1 VDDAALS
8 DAAQI
13 ALDSPVVTQAVALSR
28 WIAESGPRPLTPQQV
43 LRRPDIPV
51 AAAVIG
57 VVPPEKP
64 RTAADVLALNRP
76 WSLALDLGLLRAD
89 GGTMTAGPA
98 FATWPPGDPEILAAW
113 LHGLLTV
120 SGHETGSPW
129 DDSPAIDLLVF
140 LAAVTAVQE
149 AADDVPL
156 KDELI
161 KQAAELAEH
170 VALAAT
176 VFWPEKRIAS
186 TTERLA
192 SFGAIGGGE
201 VTSLGRWAAER
212 LRDKLAEPGA
222 DELTAAELITYLA
235 DCDEDQ
241 RDEEA
246 WAWLNAQPDPAEAAR
261 QLLTAGAS
269 MQPRLRWIAADV
281 VGLLQED
288 ALPVW
293 REMTAVPGMGP
304 HAKFTLFG
312 VGAGPEP
319 DEGEW
324 LWMAV
329 ESAVVALADQGPDEA
344 VTVLAEALP
353 AERLAADD
361 LEHRL
366 AAVRASDHPSALP
379 LAAAIADFA
388 AAAGAE
394 KLSVNQCLQLK
405 VSLARWKPPIWRTV
419 LVPATASLAEL
430 HLVIQTLY
438 GWDGDH
444 LHLFQVRRATYSDP
458 AFSLEETGDEYAMR
472 VLAALDAGGGK
483 ITYEYDLGESWI
495 HEIALQKRV
504 PREPGVDYPF
514 CAKYSGDS
522 PVEYPDYDSDEEQ
535 QPEPFDLEAV
545 NRRLA
550 ALWSGRPLES
560 ADLDEDFLSGLDDG
574 SADWDNPTGWD
585 NIDLEDAFD
594 LPPVLPPVRLPEE
607 AELAAQARRSAL
619 LGDLRALADKVRETT
634 VPTAAVN
641 PVLLRLAEE
650 AELVKRDDDDLA
662 PGEDAGWLD
671 DLADDGDA
679 LEAWEYAFAAVLD
692 TTLDA
697 AEGSGPLIFEDLDFE
712 EYGPALVTR
721 LFLSWRDGVLITE
734 LADAFKE
741 AATADLEAE
750 EADRQWQEW
759 VDAHGDPLRLLLDP
773 LERLGA
779 VSVTDDAVRL
789 EPLGVHAVHSKLE
802 RDDLFVPVLPAPDKM
817 TPDDLVLV
825 RMHGS
830 DEHLEDELASWAG
843 SRGEEQAA
851 RELLAFAAAGNA
863 VTRTAAIMIVSRLG
877 QAAEPAWREA
887 LDRVELRCYAKPQL
901 AKLAGLDA
909 EGTDLPAELESDR
922 TDIAWLIADTFGPF
936 SHFDLG
942 KETLPFDFGEL
953 IRTVGELVKPDEA
966 FEAMARLDH
975 PDAEAVLTMIGKHA
989 SDKATAKGARRAA
1002 YKASTRRATR
1012 R

>member
-1 VDDAALS
+1 VNDATLA
-8 DAAQI
+8 DAAQL
-13 ALDSPVVTQAVALSR
+13 ALGSPVVTQAVALGR

-57 VVPPEKP
+57 VTVPENP
-64 RTAADVLALNRP
+64 RTAADVVALNRP
-76 WSLALDLGLLRAD
+76 WNVALDLGLLRAD
-89 GGTMTAGPA
+89 GGTVTAGPA
-98 FATWPPGDPEILAAW
+98 LATWPPPDPEILAAW

-129 DDSPAIDLLVF
+129 DDSPAVDILVF
-140 LAAVTAVQE
+140 LTAVTAVQE
-149 AADDVPL
+149 AADGVPL

-161 KQAAELAEH
+161 KQAAELAERAG
-170 VALAAT
+170 VAAT
-176 VFWPEKRIAS
+176 AFWPEKRIAS

-201 VTSLGRWAAER
+201 VTPLGRWAAER
-212 LRDKLAEPGA
+212 LRDQVAEPGA
-222 DELTAAELITYLA
+222 EELTAAELIAYLA
-235 DCDEDQ
+235 DCDEDE

-246 WAWLNAQPDPAEAAR
+246 WAWLQAQPDQAEAAR
-261 QLLTAGAS
+261 QLLMAGAS
-269 MQPRLRWIAADV
+269 MEPRLRWIAADV
-281 VGLLQED
+281 TGLLQEE

-304 HAKFTLFG
+304 HAKFTLFT

-319 DEGEW
+319 DEAEW

-329 ESAVVALADQGPDEA
+329 ESAAVALADKGPDEA
-344 VTVLAEALP
+344 VTVLAEILP
-353 AERLAADD
+353 AEKLAADD

-366 AAVRASDHPSALP
+366 AAVRVSDHPSALP
-379 LAAAIADFA
+379 LVAAIADFVA
-388 AAAGAE
+388 SAGPE

-405 VSLARWKPPIWRTV
+405 VSLAGWKPPIWRTV
-419 LVPATASLAEL
+419 LIPATANLAAL
-430 HLVIQTLY
+430 HLVIQALY

-444 LHLFQVRRATYSDP
+444 LHLFRVGRVTYSDP
-458 AFSLEETGDEYAMR
+458 SVPLEETRDEYAMR
-472 VLAALDAGGGK
+472 VLTALGAGGGK
-483 ITYEYDLGESWI
+483 ITYEYDLGEGWI
-495 HEIALQKRV
+495 HEIALQKKV
-504 PREPGVDYPF
+504 PREPGTSYPL
-514 CAKYSGDS
+514 CVKYSGDS

-535 QPEPFDLEAV
+535 RPEPFDLEAV
-545 NRRLA
+545 NHRLA
-550 ALWSGRPLES
+550 AIGNGSVFEG
-560 ADLDEDFLSGLDDG
+560 ADLDEDYLSDPDDW
-574 SADWDNPTGWD
+574 SADWDDPASWD
-585 NIDLEDAFD
+585 NIDLEDAFG

-619 LGDLRALADKVRETT
+619 LGDLRALADEVRETT

-650 AELVKRDDDDLA
+650 AELVARDDEDLA

-671 DLADDGDA
+671 DLADDSDV

-692 TTLDA
+692 TTLEPADDPDSVVA
-697 AEGSGPLIFEDLDFE
+697 DDLDLE
-712 EYGPALVTR
+712 GYGPALVTR
-721 LFLSWRDGVLITE
+721 LFLSWRDGVGITE
-734 LADAFKE
+734 LADALKD
-741 AATADLEAE
+741 AATADLEADE
-750 EADRQWQEW
+750 EAGRQWQEW
-759 VDAHGDPLRLLLDP
+759 VDAHGDPLRLLLGQ

-779 VSVTDDAVRL
+779 VSVADDSVRL
-789 EPLGVHAVHSKLE
+789 EPLGVHAVRSKLE
-802 RDDLFVPVLPAPDKM
+802 RDELLVPLLPAPDKM

-830 DEHLEDELASWAG
+830 DEDLEAELAPWAD

-863 VTRTAAIMIVSRLG
+863 VTRTAAITIVSRLG

-901 AKLAGLDA
+901 ARLAGLDPDR
-909 EGTDLPAELESDR
+909 TDLPAELQPER
-922 TDIAWLIADTFGPF
+922 ADIAWLIADTFGPF

-942 KETLPFDFGEL
+942 QETLPFDFAEL
-953 IRTVGELVKPDEA
+953 GRASGLEKQDEV
-966 FEAMARLDH
+966 FEAIARLDH
-975 PDAEAVLTMIGKHA
+975 PDAEAVLVMIGRHA
-989 SDKATAKGARRAA
+989 SDKATAKAARRAA
-1002 YKASTRRATR
+1002 YKAATRRAAR

>member
-13 ALDSPVVTQAVALSR
+13 ALGSLVVTQAVALGR

-43 LRRPDIPV
+43 LRRPDLPV

-57 VVPPEKP
+57 GDPAGAPAHGGRRPGAEPAVESRAGHRPAPG
-64 RTAADVLALNRP
+64 RWRHGDRGTRARDLATR
-76 WSLALDLGLLRAD
+76 G
-89 GGTMTAGPA
+89 
-98 FATWPPGDPEILAAW
+98 PGDPEILAAW

-129 DDSPAIDLLVF
+129 DDSPAVDILVF
-140 LAAVTAVQE
+140 LTAVQE
-149 AADDVPL
+149 AAAGVPL
-156 KDELI
+156 RDELI
-161 KQAAELAEH
+161 KQAAELTERAG
-170 VALAAT
+170 VAAT
-176 VFWPEKRIAS
+176 VFWPEKRIAN

-212 LRDKLAEPGA
+212 LRDKLAEPEA
-222 DELTAAELITYLA
+222 EELTAAGLIAYLA

-241 RDEEA
+241 RDTDA

-269 MQPRLRWIAADV
+269 MEPRLRWIAADV
-281 VGLLQED
+281 AGLLLED
-288 ALPVW
+288 ALPAW

-304 HAKFTLFG
+304 HAKFALFTLE
-312 VGAGPEP
+312 AGPEP

-324 LWMAV
+324 LWLAV
-329 ESAVVALADQGPDEA
+329 ESAAVALADQGPDEA

-353 AERLAADD
+353 AEKLAADD

-366 AAVRASDHPSALP
+366 AMVRASDHPSALA
-379 LAAAIADFA
+379 LAAAITDFVA
-388 AAAGAE
+388 SAGAE

-405 VSLARWKPPIWRTV
+405 VSLAHWKPPIWRTV
-419 LVPATASLAEL
+419 LIPATANLAAL
-430 HLVIQTLY
+430 HLVIQALY

-444 LHLFQVRRATYSDP
+444 LHLFRVRQATYSNP
-458 AFSLEETGDEYAMR
+458 AFPLEEARDEYAMR
-472 VLAALDAGGGK
+472 VPAALDAGGGK
-483 ITYEYDLGESWI
+483 ISYEYDLGEGWI
-495 HEIALQKRV
+495 HEIALQKTV
-504 PREPGVDYPF
+504 LREPGADYPV
-514 CAKYSGDS
+514 CVKYSGDS
-522 PVEYPDYDSDEEQ
+522 PVEYPDYDSDEEPR
-535 QPEPFDLEAV
+535 PEPFDLEAV

-550 ALWSGRPLES
+550 ALGSGEVLEG
-560 ADLDEDFLSGLDDG
+560 ADLEEYYLSGLDDG
-574 SADWDNPTGWD
+574 PDGWDNPASWD

-607 AELAAQARRSAL
+607 AELAAQARRSGL
-619 LGDLRALADKVRETT
+619 LADLRALAGEVRETT
-634 VPTAAVN
+634 AQMAAVD

-650 AELVKRDDDDLA
+650 AELVQRGDEDLT

-671 DLADDGDA
+671 DLAHDDDA
-679 LEAWEYAFAAVLD
+679 LNAWGYTFAAVLD
-692 TTLDA
+692 TTLEA
-697 AEGSGPLIFEDLDFE
+697 ADDSDPLVAEDLDLE
-712 EYGPALVTR
+712 GYGPALVTR
-721 LFLSWRDGVLITE
+721 LFLSWRDGVRITE
-734 LADAFKE
+734 LADALKD
-741 AATADLEAE
+741 AATAELEAA
-750 EADRQWQEW
+750 EAGRQWQEW
-759 VDAHGDPLRLLLDP
+759 VDAHGDPLRLLLSQ

-789 EPLGVHAVHSKLE
+789 EPLGVHAVRSKLE
-802 RDDLFVPVLPAPDKM
+802 RDELFVPVLPAPDQM
-817 TPDDLVLV
+817 TTDDLVLV

-830 DEHLEDELASWAG
+830 DDDLEVELASWTD

-851 RELLAFAAAGNA
+851 RELLAFAADGNA
-863 VTRTAAIMIVSRLG
+863 VTRTAAITIVSRLG
-877 QAAEPAWREA
+877 PAAEPAWREA

-901 AKLAGLDA
+901 ARLAGLDP
-909 EGTDLPAELESDR
+909 EVTDLPAELESERADL
-922 TDIAWLIADTFGPF
+922 AWLIADTFGPI

-942 KETLPFDFGEL
+942 QEKFPLDFAEL
-953 IRTVGELVKPDEA
+953 GRVSGLKKPDEV
-966 FEAMARLDH
+966 FEAIARLDH

-989 SDKATAKGARRAA
+989 TDKVTAKAARRAA
-1002 YKASTRRATR
+1002 YKASTRRAAR

>member
-8 DAAQI
+8 DVAQL
-13 ALDSPVVTQAVALSR
+13 ALGSPVVTQAVALSR
-28 WIAESGPRPLTPQQV
+28 WIAASGPRPLTPQQV
-43 LRRPDIPV
+43 LRRPDVPA

-64 RTAADVLALNRP
+64 RTAADILALNRP
-76 WSLALDLGLLRAD
+76 WNVAMDTGLLRAD
-89 GGTMTAGPA
+89 GSTVTAGPA
-98 FATWPPGDPEILAAW
+98 LASWPPEDQEILAAW
-113 LHGLLTV
+113 FHALLTV
-120 SGHETGSPW
+120 SGHETETPW
-129 DDSPAIDLLVF
+129 DDSPPIDILVF
-140 LAAVTAVQE
+140 LTAVQE
-149 AADDVPL
+149 AVDGVPL
-156 KDELI
+156 RDELI
-161 KQAAELAEH
+161 KQATELTGRFGKP
-170 VALAAT
+170 AT
-176 VFWPEKRIAS
+176 FFWSEKKGIAN

-212 LRDKLAEPGA
+212 LRDKLAEPA
-222 DELTAAELITYLA
+222 AEELTAAELIAYLA

-241 RDEEA
+241 LDQDA

-269 MQPRLRWIAADV
+269 MEPRLRWIAADV
-281 VGLLQED
+281 AGLLLED
-288 ALPVW
+288 ALPAW

-304 HAKFTLFG
+304 HAKFALFTLE
-312 VGAGPEP
+312 AGPEP

-324 LWMAV
+324 LWLAV
-329 ESAVVALADQGPDEA
+329 ESAAVALADQGPDEA

-353 AERLAADD
+353 AEKLAADD

-366 AAVRASDHPSALP
+366 AVVRTSDHPSALP
-379 LAAAIADFA
+379 LAAAITDFVA
-388 AAAGAE
+388 SAGAE

-405 VSLARWKPPIWRTV
+405 VSLAHWKPSIWRTV
-419 LVPATASLAEL
+419 LIPATANLAAL

-438 GWDGDH
+438 DWDGDH
-444 LHLFQVRRATYSDP
+444 LHLFRVRRATYSNP
-458 AFSLEETGDEYAMR
+458 AFPLEKTRDEYAMR

-483 ITYEYDLGESWI
+483 ITYEYDLGAGWV
-495 HEIALQKRV
+495 HEIVLQKTA
-504 PREPGVDYPF
+504 PREPGADYPF
-514 CAKYSGDS
+514 CASYSGDS
-522 PVEYPDYDSDEEQ
+522 PVEYPDYDDEEP

-545 NRRLA
+545 NQRLA
-550 ALWSGRPLES
+550 ALGNGRPLDD
-560 ADLDEDFLSGLDDG
+560 ADLDEYALSGLDDEP
-574 SADWDNPTGWD
+574 ADWDDPVSWD

-594 LPPVLPPVRLPEE
+594 LPPVLPPVRLPDE

-634 VPTAAVN
+634 VPTAAVD
-641 PVLLRLAEE
+641 PVLLLLAEE
-650 AELVKRDDDDLA
+650 AELVNRDDDDLA

-671 DLADDGDA
+671 DLSDDSDA
-679 LEAWEYAFAAVLD
+679 LEAWEYAFGAVLD
-692 TTLDA
+692 TTLEA
-697 AEGSGPLIFEDLDFE
+697 AEDSGPLVAEDLDFE
-712 EYGPALVTR
+712 GHGPALVTR
-721 LFLSWRDGVLITE
+721 LFLNWRDSVLITE
-734 LADAFKE
+734 LADTFKA

-750 EADRQWQEW
+750 EADGQWQEW
-759 VDAHGDPLRLLLDP
+759 VDAHGDPLRLLLGQ

-802 RDDLFVPVLPAPDKM
+802 RDGLSVAVLPAPDEM
-817 TPDDLVLV
+817 TPADLVLV

-830 DEHLEDELASWAG
+830 DDDLDAELAAWAD

-863 VTRTAAIMIVSRLG
+863 VTRTAAITIVSRIG

-887 LDRVELRCYAKPQL
+887 LDRVELRCYAKAQL
-901 AKLAGLDA
+901 ARLAGLDP
-909 EGTDLPAELESDR
+909 EGTELPAELQSDR

-936 SHFDLG
+936 SHLDLG
-942 KETLPFDFGEL
+942 QEKLPFDFPEL
-953 IRTVGELVKPDEA
+953 VRMVGELVKPDEA

-989 SDKATAKGARRAA
+989 SDKATAKTARRAA

>member
-8 DAAQI
+8 DAAQL
-13 ALDSPVVTQAVALSR
+13 ALGSPVVTQAVALGR

-57 VVPPEKP
+57 VSVPENL
-64 RTAADVLALNRP
+64 RTAADVVALNRP
-76 WSLALDLGLLRAD
+76 WSVALDLGLVRAD
-89 GGTMTAGPA
+89 GGTVTAGPLL
-98 FATWPPGDPEILAAW
+98 ATWPPENLEVLAAW
-113 LHGLLTV
+113 LHALLTV

-129 DDSPAIDLLVF
+129 DDSPAVDILVF
-140 LAAVTAVQE
+140 LTAVQE

-161 KQAAELAEH
+161 KQAAELAER

-176 VFWPEKRIAS
+176 VFWPEKRIAN

-201 VTSLGRWAAER
+201 VTLLGRWAAER
-212 LRDKLAEPGA
+212 LRDKLAAPGA
-222 DELTAAELITYLA
+222 EELTAAELIADLA

-241 RDEEA
+241 REQDA
-246 WAWLNAQPDPAEAAR
+246 WAWLNAQPDQEEAAR

-269 MQPRLRWIAADV
+269 MEPRLRWIAADV

-312 VGAGPEP
+312 VGAGPKP

-329 ESAVVALADQGPDEA
+329 ESAVVALANHGPDDA
-344 VTVLAEALP
+344 VTMLTDALSAEK
-353 AERLAADD
+353 LAADD

-366 AAVRASDHPSALP
+366 AMVRTSDHPSALS
-379 LAAAIADFA
+379 LAAAIADFVTS
-388 AAAGAE
+388 AGAG

-419 LVPATASLAEL
+419 LIPATASLAEL
-430 HLVIQTLY
+430 HLVIQVLY

-444 LHLFQVRRATYSDP
+444 LHVFRVRGATYSDP
-458 AFSLEETGDEYAMR
+458 VFSLEETRDEYAMR

-483 ITYEYDLGESWI
+483 ITYEYDLGAGWI
-495 HEIALQKRV
+495 HEIALQQTV

-514 CAKYSGDS
+514 CAEYSGES
-522 PVEYPDYDSDEEQ
+522 PVEYPDYDDEEP
-535 QPEPFDLEAV
+535 PEPFDLEAV
-545 NRRLA
+545 NQRLA
-550 ALWSGRPLES
+550 VLGSGGLLAD
-560 ADLDEDFLSGLDDG
+560 ADLDEYALSGFEDEP
-574 SADWDNPTGWD
+574 ADWDDPVSWD

-634 VPTAAVN
+634 VPVAAVN
-641 PVLLRLAEE
+641 PVLLLLAEE
-650 AELVKRDDDDLA
+650 AELVNSDDDDLA

-671 DLADDGDA
+671 DLADDSDA
-679 LEAWEYAFAAVLD
+679 LEAWEYAFGAVLD
-692 TTLDA
+692 TTLEA
-697 AEGSGPLIFEDLDFE
+697 AEDSGPLIAEDLDFE
-712 EYGPALVTR
+712 GHGPALVTR
-721 LFLSWRDGVLITE
+721 LFLNWRDGVPITE
-734 LADAFKE
+734 LAASFKE

-759 VDAHGDPLRLLLDP
+759 VDAHGDPLRLLLGQ

-789 EPLGVHAVHSKLE
+789 EPLGVRAVQSKLE
-802 RDDLFVPVLPAPDKM
+802 RDDLFVPVLPAPEEM

-843 SRGEEQAA
+843 PRGEEQAA

-863 VTRTAAIMIVSRLG
+863 VTRTAAITIVSRLG
-877 QAAEPAWREA
+877 HAAEPAWREA
-887 LDRVELRCYAKPQL
+887 LDRVELRCYAKAQL
-901 AKLAGLDA
+901 ARLAGLDP
-909 EGTDLPAELESDR
+909 EGTELPAELQSDR
-922 TDIAWLIADTFGPF
+922 VDIAWLIADTFGPF

-942 KETLPFDFGEL
+942 QQKLPFDFGEL
-953 IRTVGELVKPDEA
+953 IRMVSMFVKPDEA

-975 PDAEAVLTMIGKHA
+975 PDAEAVLILIGKHA
-989 SDKATAKGARRAA
+989 SDKATAKAARRAA
-1002 YKASTRRATR
+1002 YKVSTRRATR